1 MDGAKGG
8 VLYCGWRRE
17 RYKMLPW
24 SAGLRS
30 GEEDVCAVL
39 HSVIIGADKTSFGRQ
54 SSIAPIMQH
63 YVTQPWENFK
73 ERRKYLNQWNKRQC
87 CDWFLAQVDCG
98 VTEQAYGFLFQK

>member
-30 GEEDVCAVL
+30 GDTDVCAVL
-39 HSVIIGADKTSFGRQ
+39 HSVIIGADK
-54 SSIAPIMQH
+54 SSAEKPIFNSA
-63 YVTQPWENFK
+63 YNATLCNTAVGNFK
-73 ERRKYLNQWNKRQC
+73 ERRKMLN
-87 CDWFLAQVDCG
+87 
-98 VTEQAYGFLFQK
+98 